1 MVAKD
6 LVLLNIS
13 QSIVISLGICGSLC
27 LANYFFEKKELT
39 VGEFVMFN
47 SYNLQIYMP
56 LGFLGTLWRWM
67 KQSLVD
73 VEFVI
78 SLMNTQE
85 FIPELD
91 HPEECKIKTG

>member
-1 MVAKD
+1 
-6 LVLLNIS
+6 
-13 QSIVISLGICGSLC
+13 
-27 LANYFFEKKELT
+27 
-39 VGEFVMFN
+39 
-47 SYNLQIYMP
+47 MP

-85 FIPELD
+85 FIEELE
-91 HPEECKIKTG
+91 HPEECKIKTGGIVFDNVNFTYDTRLAEEDQVNILKNLSFTIDAGSSVGIVG